1 MLQKSKKEIQKV
13 NILPLSINHRN
24 DKNYNN
30 RIATADNN
38 KRNF

>member
-1 MLQKSKKEIQKV
+1 M

-24 DKNYNN
+24 ETNYDN

-38 KRNF
+38 KRNL